1 MRKPVVVTVPH
12 QLGKQEA
19 KRRLQSGMG
28 QIRSQLSGF
37 GASVED
43 HWSNDRVDFTVVALA
58 QTIGGRIDIEEELV
72 RIEVDLPWMLAMLAE
87 KISGRISRQ
96 GTLML
101 TKGDSSTGGPK
112 GA

>member
-12 QLGKQEA
+12 QLGKEEA
-19 KRRLQSGMG
+19 KRRLQGSTG
-28 QIRSQLSGF
+28 QIRSQLAGF

-43 HWSNDRVDFTVVALA
+43 QWAGDRMNFAVAVLG
-58 QTIGGRIDIEEELV
+58 QNICGRIDVEEELV
-72 RIEVDLPWMLAMLAE
+72 RVEVDLPWMLAMLAE

-101 TKGDSSTGGPK
+101 TKD
-112 GA
+112 

>member
-28 QIRSQLSGF
+28 QVRAQLSGI

-43 HWSNDRVDFTVVALA
+43 H
-58 QTIGGRIDIEEELV
+58 
-72 RIEVDLPWMLAMLAE
+72 
-87 KISGRISRQ
+87 
-96 GTLML
+96 
-101 TKGDSSTGGPK
+101 
-112 GA
+112 

>member
-28 QIRSQLSGF
+28 QVRSQLAGF

-43 HWSNDRVDFTVVALA
+43 HWSEDRVTFTVAALA
-58 QTIGGRIDIEEELV
+58 QTIGGRIDFEDELV

-87 KISGRISRQ
+87 KIGGRISRQ

-101 TKGDSSTGGPK
+101 TKD
-112 GA
+112 